1 MKSIHTHFRFLAC
14 IAISLAISTSAIAVG
29 LNDKLGGYS
38 LDDLAKAFA
47 THGDIRAN
55 YGEGNEDGPFNEFLQ
70 KEFGSDVYGYHTAYQ
85 LWHEEWEKDESGQLE
100 ARFSTLMSKYH
111 IALQMDDTKDMSQ
124 EQREGV
130 TLETYAKAAV
140 AMTQQPNADIDAI
153 LKEHGISDQAKW
165 QKASEAWVQAMSQD
179 GIIATQ
185 YGLLYQK
192 YAGAGFAAEQEQ
204 RLANQL
210 GGRRNEEIEDVEDD
224 DTQESGVA
232 FYAQEL
238 SSTVKK
244 DRWYAANRM
253 LFHCSRFRDWG
264 DDDGEGLAVHC
275 SDDAIDSNIVP
286 VVKELLTT
294 FDNDNVE
301 AAATI
306 LDSVVEMKLQQ
317 AVGKESVITALK
329 RAQLQHSEIKAKYE
343 PVQFKN
349 VPEKAKLR
357 FRMDATASSI
367 EDFGDQLSDW

>member
-1 MKSIHTHFRFLAC
+1 MKSILTHLRFLT
-14 IAISLAISTSAIAVG
+14 IIVISLTISASAVAVG

-47 THGDIRAN
+47 TRGDIKAD

-70 KEFGSDVYGYHTAYQ
+70 KEFGSDVYGYHNAYQ
-85 LWHEEWEKDESGQLE
+85 LWHAEWEKDKSGQLE

-111 IALQMDDTKDMSQ
+111 VALQMGDTKDMSQ

-165 QKASEAWVQAMSQD
+165 QKVNEAWVHAMSQD
-179 GIIATQ
+179 GIVATQ

-210 GGRRNEEIEDVEDD
+210 GGRQNEEVEDDEDD

-232 FYAQEL
+232 FYAKEL
-238 SSTVKK
+238 VSTVKK

-264 DDDGEGLAVHC
+264 DDEGEGLAAHC
-275 SDDAIDSNIVP
+275 SDGAIDSNIVP
-286 VVKELLTT
+286 VIKELLTT

-301 AAATI
+301 AASTI
-306 LDSVVEMKLQQ
+306 LDSVVEMELRQ
-317 AVGKESVITALK
+317 AVGKESVVTALK
-329 RAQLQHSEIKAKYE
+329 RAQQQHKEIKAKYE
-343 PVQFKN
+343 PIQFKN
-349 VPEKAKLR
+349 VPEKGELR
-357 FRMDATASSI
+357 FRMDITASSI
-367 EDFGDQLSDW
+367 EDFEDQLSDW

>member
-1 MKSIHTHFRFLAC
+1 MTFIPKYFRPLAY
-14 IAISLAISTSAIAVG
+14 IVISLAISTSAVAVG
-29 LNDKLGGYS
+29 LNDKIGGYS

-47 THGDIRAN
+47 TQGDIKAN

-70 KEFGSDVYGYHTAYQ
+70 KEFGSDIYGYHNAYQ
-85 LWHEEWEKDESGQLE
+85 LWQEQWEKDETGQLE
-100 ARFSTLMSKYH
+100 ARFFTLMSKYN
-111 IALQMDDTKDMSQ
+111 IELQIGDTKDRSQ
-124 EQREGV
+124 DQREGV
-130 TLETYAKAAV
+130 TLETYTKAAV
-140 AMTQQPNADIDAI
+140 AMTQQPNADINAI
-153 LKEHGISDQAKW
+153 LKEHGIGDQTKW
-165 QKASEAWVQAMSQD
+165 QKVNEAWVQAMSQD

-210 GGRRNEEIEDVEDD
+210 SEARNEEIEDEEDD
-224 DTQESGVA
+224 DVQESGVA

-238 SSTVKK
+238 SSTVKE

-264 DDDGEGLAVHC
+264 DDEGEGLAEHC
-275 SDDAIDSNIVP
+275 NDETIDSNIVP
-286 VVKELLTT
+286 VIKELLTS

-329 RAQLQHSEIKAKYE
+329 RAQQQHGEIKAKYE
-343 PVQFKN
+343 PIQFKN

-357 FRMDATASSI
+357 FRMDITASSI
-367 EDFGDQLSDW
+367 EDFEDQLSDW